1 MQRAVF
7 FVIAIILTLAAISEG
22 QEVEN
27 PLRFMR
33 KVDDPDRG
41 LVFYFDKTT
50 PTEANK
56 MAFYLFVGKYERR
69 SPFIMMKIQDT
80 GEDYLNIKKYRF
92 IVDGREY
99 ELIPEREGDIRKGG
113 QPRAKVHIIDK
124 KKTVQTY
131 ETVKPM
137 TFEYYERSIRK
148 SQVEMLQQ
156 IASSDVTTIIL
167 VGENGEKSH
176 LVTAA
181 EKQAISRVFETFLYI
196 GGDFDWLRE

>member
-7 FVIAIILTLAAISEG
+7 LVISLILSLAAISEG

-27 PLRFMR
+27 PLKFMR

-50 PTEANK
+50 PSEANK

-92 IVDGREY
+92 IVDGLEY

-113 QPRAKVHIIDK
+113 QPRAKIHILNK
-124 KKTVQTY
+124 KKPTQTY

-148 SQVEMLQQ
+148 SQVEMLQR
-156 IASSDVTTIIL
+156 ISTSAVTTIIY
-167 VGENGEKSH
+167 VGVEEEKSH
-176 LVTAA
+176 IVTAE
-181 EKQAISRVFETFLYI
+181 EKEAISRVLQTFLYI
-196 GGDFDWLRE
+196 GGDFDLLRD